1 MANADGGPQAA
12 VAASPPLPLTHHRR
26 HRRLQPGRLPSLR
39 RVSTAIAI
47 TTRMASTSRL
57 GDKVWASFASRRGS
71 QVDLSSQT
79 LSLSGP
85 RSHLFPLPS
94 PPTSFPPLGGPAQSD
109 SEGHGVVAQ
118 RPLSAGETLVDWS
131 VFFITR
137 PPDYALAHLPQFHAL
152 EFGHESYFLLREP
165 MLGHCSLT
173 YYVNEARHGGADG
186 PPPNVAYKVV
196 RPKDG
201 GVALALLV
209 LAPID
214 EGVELLASYDQK
226 LAHAFR

>member
-1 MANADGGPQAA
+1 MWQMQMAALRLPWLHRRRCHLHTTAGTAA
-12 VAASPPLPLTHHRR
+12 CSRAGCHPFAGCPPPLLSPHGW
-26 HRRLQPGRLPSLR
+26 PR
-39 RVSTAIAI
+39 RVGSATKFGRA
-47 TTRMASTSRL
+47 
-57 GDKVWASFASRRGS
+57 S
-71 QVDLSSQT
+71 QVGVGRRWIFPLKLSPS
-79 LSLSGP
+79 P

-173 YYVNEARHGGADG
+173 YFVNEARHGGADG